1 MAHVHINKLALLAT
15 LLVAVAAAFCVVG
28 VASVSENWALIQAKS
43 KDLHTTAD
51 LAKLGT
57 LKFKTF
63 HYSPLNIDSQTYTY
77 EKSEISEIQDSGN
90 IYDGG
95 YAAFICS
102 IIALGLGVVSFLLG
116 FLLSLGKGFARLGAF
131 LFLLCALA
139 AISCALAVI
148 LFAVVGKPQEF
159 DFKLSNVVEVK
170 VKYEVAFI
178 LVCCAGG
185 LYLVAA
191 ISYICSEGRRGYQT
205 ID

>member
-77 EKSEISEIQDSGN
+77 EKSEISEIQGLHCVAIVPELTWFRLWKHLRRWLRRFHLLNNCSGAWS
-90 IYDGG
+90 GQ
-95 YAAFICS
+95 
-102 IIALGLGVVSFLLG
+102 LLTW
-116 FLLSLGKGFARLGAF
+116 
-131 LFLLCALA
+131 
-139 AISCALAVI
+139 
-148 LFAVVGKPQEF
+148 LFAFTG
-159 DFKLSNVVEVK
+159 
-170 VKYEVAFI
+170 
-178 LVCCAGG
+178 
-185 LYLVAA
+185 
-191 ISYICSEGRRGYQT
+191 
-205 ID
+205 